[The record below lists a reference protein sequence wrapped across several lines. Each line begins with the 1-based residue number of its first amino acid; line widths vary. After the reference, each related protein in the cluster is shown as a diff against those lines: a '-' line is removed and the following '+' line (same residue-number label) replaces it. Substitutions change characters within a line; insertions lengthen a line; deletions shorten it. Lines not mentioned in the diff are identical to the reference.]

1 MFNIRPWTLFLT
13 SVFVSIFGIISHLV
27 VVAELTS
34 TTSVKVFRKRT
45 KLNFVLQHPF
55 FSVISENGQVRDV
68 CVQKGVD
75 GKLAWL
81 ETKNIHREEAVKSRW
96 SLSDLKRKVSEQ
108 AGRFPKFQL
117 FGAQE
122 ESRLWASGL
131 GSLWLT
137 LSSLS
142 SGLFLHLV
150 SGLCD
155 SGRARSLLWGRFK
168 NICISFSTWKA
179 FGEQNEQK
187 ISHPKKSCQPY
198 FYSWILL
205 IFKKHF

>member
-122 ESRLWASGL
+122 ESRPL
-131 GSLWLT
+131 SLRPWESLAHPLLSQFWTFSSFGFRLVWL
-137 LSSLS
+137 
-142 SGLFLHLV
+142 
-150 SGLCD
+150 
-155 SGRARSLLWGRFK
+155 R
-168 NICISFSTWKA
+168 
-179 FGEQNEQK
+179 
-187 ISHPKKSCQPY
+187 KS
-198 FYSWILL
+198 
-205 IFKKHF
+205 

>member
-75 GKLAWL
+75 GKLA
-81 ETKNIHREEAVKSRW
+81 
-96 SLSDLKRKVSEQ
+96 
-108 AGRFPKFQL
+108 
-117 FGAQE
+117 
-122 ESRLWASGL
+122 
-131 GSLWLT
+131 
-137 LSSLS
+137 
-142 SGLFLHLV
+142 
-150 SGLCD
+150 
-155 SGRARSLLWGRFK
+155 
-168 NICISFSTWKA
+168 
-179 FGEQNEQK
+179 
-187 ISHPKKSCQPY
+187 
-198 FYSWILL
+198 
-205 IFKKHF
+205 